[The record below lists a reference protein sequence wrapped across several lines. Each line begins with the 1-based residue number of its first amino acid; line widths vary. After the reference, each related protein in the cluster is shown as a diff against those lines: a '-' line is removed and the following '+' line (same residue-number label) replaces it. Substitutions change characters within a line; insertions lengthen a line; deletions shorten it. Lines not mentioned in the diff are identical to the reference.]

1 MSTLDQIRIFNI
13 RYTNITPAAE
23 KYATSQRNIALGTT
37 APNRRKYKSVNQLL
51 KESPLV
57 GSTKFGFNFIA

>member
-1 MSTLDQIRIFNI
+1 MSTLDQIRVFNI
-13 RYTNITPAAE
+13 RYTNITPTAT
-23 KYATSQRNIALGTT
+23 KYAESQRQIALGAT

-57 GSTKFGFNFIA
+57 GTTKFGFNFIA